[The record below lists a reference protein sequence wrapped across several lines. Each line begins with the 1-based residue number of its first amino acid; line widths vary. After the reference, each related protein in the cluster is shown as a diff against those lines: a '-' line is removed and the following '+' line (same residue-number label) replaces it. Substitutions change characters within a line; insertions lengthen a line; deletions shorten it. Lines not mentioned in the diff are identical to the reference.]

1 MFWKLVFSKSWL
13 RIRLR
18 CSISICFKFLTAG
31 LYVVTKDNLVEEGGG
46 GQGGQSLPL
55 PVPCSPTFRT
65 FMPLYLPTLTLHC
78 VAPIFRL
85 IKRIKNPGLIFKLC
99 QNLTF
104 LFIFWPLV
112 DMKWK
117 FKNFNIWV
125 FLTKYYPVIN
135 NKLSLSLFLLPL
147 PAPCSPASFPL
158 PPPCPPPQ

>member
-1 MFWKLVFSKSWL
+1 MWLLKSRRIIAFKLCFYFHKRVLKGCSLFVRDDWMFWKPVFSKSWL
-13 RIRLR
+13 RIRLQ
-18 CSISICFKFLTAG
+18 CSISICFKFLTTG
-31 LYVVTKDNLVEEGGG
+31 WYVVTKDNLVEEGG

-78 VAPIFRL
+78 VAPVFRL

-112 DMKWK
+112 DIKWK
-117 FKNFNIWV
+117 FQNFNIRV
-125 FLTKYYPVIN
+125 FLTK
-135 NKLSLSLFLLPL
+135 
-147 PAPCSPASFPL
+147 
-158 PPPCPPPQ
+158 